1 MSSFSSD
8 QNKQK
13 PTKIE
18 DFNLQYFQ
26 LINQV
31 QMFLKG
37 EVVKKLETF
46 AKCEKQNGKLLSEET
61 SFLLKDFNE
70 KHKILSKL
78 IPNTFQA
85 NTGK

>member
-1 MSSFSSD
+1 MASFSSD

-18 DFNLQYFQ
+18 DFNLQFFQ
-26 LINQV
+26 FINQV

-37 EVVKKLETF
+37 ETVKKLETF
-46 AKCEKQNGKLLSEET
+46 VKCEKQNGKVLSEET
-61 SFLLKDFNE
+61 SFFLKDFNE

-85 NTGK
+85 SNGK